1 MSRTTKQVEDLIEE
15 LAIAAYDW
23 GVACGEEGVRAHSK
37 DPFVAAAR
45 DRVIAQQ
52 HALYLYFLDIMES
65 QHE

>member
-1 MSRTTKQVEDLIEE
+1 MSRATKQVEDLIEE
-15 LAIAAYDW
+15 LTLAAYDW
-23 GVACGEEGVRAHSK
+23 GGICGQEGRSAHSK
-37 DPFVAAAR
+37 DPHIADAR